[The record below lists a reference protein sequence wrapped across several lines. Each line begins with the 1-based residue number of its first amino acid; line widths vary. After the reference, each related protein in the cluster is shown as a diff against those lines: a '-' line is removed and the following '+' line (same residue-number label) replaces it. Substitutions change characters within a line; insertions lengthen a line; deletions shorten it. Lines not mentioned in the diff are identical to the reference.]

1 MTSRACARHREA
13 LADLADLAVPGPAGA
28 AAIAHVGRCPDC
40 AELLGDLM
48 LTVVALRRMA
58 APSAAAADAFVAG
71 TTAAPE
77 ELAGSTD
84 STWTRLLA
92 RIERSRRAA
101 REQAWR
107 WRTSLGGMLAS
118 ALVVATLVGPATL
131 RLGADGSFAAAT
143 GADIDIVSSQ
153 IEADYDAGAHAPPP
167 TPADLDV
174 ASGEV
179 GIRRYPDDLR
189 PIRKEV
195 APARSTGLSPDAR

>member
-1 MTSRACARHREA
+1 
-13 LADLADLAVPGPAGA
+13 
-28 AAIAHVGRCPDC
+28 
-40 AELLGDLM
+40 M

-58 APSAAAADAFVAG
+58 AADGTGADPIVAAASVHG
-71 TTAAPE
+71 TPASDTA
-77 ELAGSTD
+77 
-84 STWTRLLA
+84 WTRLRE

-131 RLGADGSFAAAT
+131 SFGVSGSVAAAT
-143 GADIDIVSSQ
+143 GAELDIVASR
-153 IEADYDAGAHAPPP
+153 IEADYDAGAHTPP
-167 TPADLDV
+167 TTSADPDG
-174 ASGEV
+174 ASGGV

-189 PIRKEV
+189 PTRKEV